1 MLHCG
6 GIANYNFVHALAGL
20 DSLIDI
26 FNWSRQV
33 SAPEIVSGMSGES
46 EAKIRGLFDD
56 AVVRKL
62 VPLLLPV
69 I

>member
-1 MLHCG
+1 LEC
-6 GIANYNFVHALAGL
+6 V
-20 DSLIDI
+20 
-26 FNWSRQV
+26 QV

-56 AVVRKL
+56 AVVSKRSL
-62 VPLLLPV
+62 SIARPNLILF